1 VADGKSY
8 ERAKA
13 FRKALTPPEARLWS
27 RLKGRSVHG
36 IKFRKQHPVGPYILD
51 FFCAEARLA
60 VEVDGSVHDDP
71 KQLDHDRRRSAWLSS
86 QGIRVI
92 RVAALDVLSELDG
105 VLEFVAITA
114 RERLPSASPP
124 PSRRTSRR
132 STSPSLRDGEEI

>member
-1 VADGKSY
+1 MADGKSY
-8 ERAKA
+8 ERARA

-51 FFCAEARLA
+51 FYCAEARLA

-86 QGIRVI
+86 QRVRVI
-92 RVAALDVLSELDG
+92 RVAALGVLRELDG
-105 VLEFVAITA
+105 VLEFVAMTA

-124 PSRRTSRR
+124 PSRRTIRR
-132 STSPSLRDGEEI
+132 STSPPLRDGEEI

>member
-27 RLKGRSVHG
+27 RLKGRGVHG

-51 FFCAEARLA
+51 FYCAEARLA

-71 KQLDHDRRRSAWLSS
+71 KKLDHDRRRSAWLSS
-86 QGIRVI
+86 QG
-92 RVAALDVLSELDG
+92 SG
-105 VLEFVAITA
+105 
-114 RERLPSASPP
+114 
-124 PSRRTSRR
+124 
-132 STSPSLRDGEEI
+132 